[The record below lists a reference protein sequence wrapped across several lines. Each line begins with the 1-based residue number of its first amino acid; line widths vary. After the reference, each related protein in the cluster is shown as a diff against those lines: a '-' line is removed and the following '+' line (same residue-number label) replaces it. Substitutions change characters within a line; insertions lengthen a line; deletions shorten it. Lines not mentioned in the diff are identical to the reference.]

1 MPKRERVEF
10 EVSLNPAD
18 ESGPVRLCLWVRRF
32 LGDEELTG
40 RYEIFETLE
49 RLDAFIARTQGSE
62 EELAALRA
70 ARDRFAASLGK
81 TAE

>member
-32 LGDEELTG
+32 LGEEELTG

-49 RLDAFIARTQGSE
+49 RLDGFIARTQGSE

-70 ARDRFAASLGK
+70 ARESFAASLGD
-81 TAE
+81 TAG

>member
-18 ESGPVRLCLWVRRF
+18 ENGPIRLCLWVRRF

-49 RLDAFIARTQGSE
+49 RLDAYIARTKGSDE
-62 EELAALRA
+62 DLAALRA
-70 ARDRFAASLGK
+70 ARERFAASLQSPAG
-81 TAE
+81 